1 MTIVLGIMMVMAGIM
16 VIISRNTMHSV
27 FYLVMSFVN
36 AAVML
41 VIWGIDYIGLMLIIV
56 YVGAIAIIFLFVVM
70 MINEK
75 KEESNRTRYV
85 PIGVI
90 AMIVMMVEVYQKYPE
105 MKEVGEESYKYKI
118 NGGETNI
125 TMMGEMIYTWEL
137 IMYGGVVLLVAMVGA
152 IVLTISHTQGVKRQD
167 IYSK

>member
-1 MTIVLGIMMVMAGIM
+1 M